1 MKKTRDEYINFFMH
15 MEQEEIKDG
24 PLGGQAWDEINWWA
38 HDAVDVDKMFTDN
51 ELEAMFPKL
60 FGRKKK

>member
-24 PLGGQAWDEINWWA
+24 PLGCQA
-38 HDAVDVDKMFTDN
+38 
-51 ELEAMFPKL
+51 
-60 FGRKKK
+60 